1 MLTTS
6 ADATD
11 SLSDITLPEET
22 LSVTACDESYLQKF
36 LLFETTF
43 IEVVL
48 VATSNPAQAVKK
60 LRDVDEAMTQSF
72 I

>member
-48 VATSNPAQAVKK
+48 VAT
-60 LRDVDEAMTQSF
+60 
-72 I
+72 

>member
-1 MLTTS
+1 MLTIS

-22 LSVTACDESYLQKF
+22 LSVTACDGSYLQKF

-48 VATSNPAQAVKK
+48 VAT
-60 LRDVDEAMTQSF
+60 
-72 I
+72 